1 MQTGRR
7 KQLSLKFMLQAGIL
21 LVILSSLFLL
31 LEEVPAEESQQKID
45 PPRQMYY
52 PTTAVEARVRAR
64 ILHETVHGALQVIHR
79 DFFEEEESRVIP
91 SHSLEDVFKELERSQ
106 GIKVRWLA
114 VNARAMNVDNEPR
127 TEFEKQA
134 VKVLSAGKAEF
145 EQVTDKEY
153 QFTGSIRLAS
163 QCLKC
168 HLPMRKSNEA
178 RVAGLVISMPLKAAE
193 KEK

>member
-7 KQLSLKFMLQAGIL
+7 KRLSLKFMLQAGIL

-134 VKVLSAGKAEF
+134 VKALSAGKAEF
-145 EQVTDKEY
+145 EQITDKEY

>member
-7 KQLSLKFMLQAGIL
+7 KRLSLKFMLQAGIL

-134 VKVLSAGKAEF
+134 VKALSAGKAEF
-145 EQVTDKEY
+145 EQITDKEY

-178 RVAGLVISMPLKAAE
+178 RVAGLVISMPLKVTERE
-193 KEK
+193 K

>member
-1 MQTGRR
+1 MQAGRR
-7 KQLSLKFMLQAGIL
+7 VWRSPAIWLQGACL
-21 LVILSSLFLL
+21 AVVLSSLLL
-31 LEEVPAEESQQKID
+31 LQEAVPAEEAQQKADFPKQIH
-45 PPRQMYY
+45 Y
-52 PTTAVEARVRAR
+52 PVTAVEARVRAR

-79 DFFEEEESRVIP
+79 DFFEEDESRVIP
-91 SHSLEDVFKELERSQ
+91 SHSLEDVFKELARSQ

-134 VKVLSAGKAEF
+134 VKELSAGKAEF

-178 RVAGLVISMPLKAAE
+178 RVAGLVISMPLKAPE

>member
-1 MQTGRR
+1 MQAGRR
-7 KQLSLKFMLQAGIL
+7 VWRSPAIWLQGACL
-21 LVILSSLFLL
+21 AMVLSSLALL
-31 LEEVPAEESQQKID
+31 LEEVPAEESQQKAD
-45 PPRQMYY
+45 PPRQMHY

-134 VKVLSAGKAEF
+134 VKALSAGKTEF

-178 RVAGLVISMPLKAAE
+178 RVAGLVISMPLKVPE

>member
-7 KQLSLKFMLQAGIL
+7 KRLSLKFMLQAGIL

-31 LEEVPAEESQQKID
+31 LEEVPAEESQQKAD
-45 PPRQMYY
+45 PPRQMQY

-91 SHSLEDVFKELERSQ
+91 SHSLEDVFKELKRSQ

-134 VKVLSAGKAEF
+134 VKVLSAGKDEF

>member
-1 MQTGRR
+1 MQAGRR
-7 KQLSLKFMLQAGIL
+7 VWRSPTVWLQGACL
-21 LVILSSLFLL
+21 AMVLSSLALL
-31 LEEVPAEESQQKID
+31 LEEVPAEESQQKAD
-45 PPRQMYY
+45 PPRQMHY

-64 ILHETVHGALQVIHR
+64 ILHETVHGALQVMHR

-134 VKVLSAGKAEF
+134 VKALSAGKAEF

-178 RVAGLVISMPLKAAE
+178 RVAGLVISMPLKVAE

>member
-7 KQLSLKFMLQAGIL
+7 KRLSLKFMLQAGIL

-91 SHSLEDVFKELERSQ
+91 SHSLEDVFKELKRSQ

-134 VKVLSAGKAEF
+134 VKVLSAGKDEF

-178 RVAGLVISMPLKAAE
+178 RVAGLVISMPLNAAE

>member
-1 MQTGRR
+1 MQAGRR
-7 KQLSLKFMLQAGIL
+7 VWRSSALWLQGVCLAM
-21 LVILSSLFLL
+21 VLSSLFLL
-31 LEEVPAEESQQKID
+31 LEEVSAEESQQEVD
-45 PPRQMYY
+45 PPRQLHY

-91 SHSLEDVFKELERSQ
+91 SHSLEDVFKELSRSQ

-134 VKVLSAGKAEF
+134 VKVLSAGKSEF
-145 EQVTDKEY
+145 EQITDKEY

-178 RVAGLVISMPLKAAE
+178 RVAGLVISMPLKVPE

>member
-7 KQLSLKFMLQAGIL
+7 KRLSLKFMLQAGIL

-178 RVAGLVISMPLKAAE
+178 RVAGLVISMPLNAAE

>member
-7 KQLSLKFMLQAGIL
+7 KRLSLKFMLQAGIL

-134 VKVLSAGKAEF
+134 VKVLSDGKAEF

-178 RVAGLVISMPLKAAE
+178 RVAGLVISMPLKVAE

>member
-7 KQLSLKFMLQAGIL
+7 KRLSLKFMLQAGIL

-134 VKVLSAGKAEF
+134 VKVLSAGKDEF

>member
-1 MQTGRR
+1 MQAGRR
-7 KQLSLKFMLQAGIL
+7 VWRSPAIWLQGVCLA
-21 LVILSSLFLL
+21 VVLSSLVLL
-31 LEEVPAEESQQKID
+31 LEEVPAGEAQQKAD
-45 PPRQMYY
+45 PLKQMHY

-91 SHSLEDVFKELERSQ
+91 SHSLEDVFKELARSQ

-134 VKVLSAGKAEF
+134 VKALSAGKDEF
-145 EQVTDKEY
+145 EQVTDKAY

-178 RVAGLVISMPLKAAE
+178 RVAGLVISMPLKVPE